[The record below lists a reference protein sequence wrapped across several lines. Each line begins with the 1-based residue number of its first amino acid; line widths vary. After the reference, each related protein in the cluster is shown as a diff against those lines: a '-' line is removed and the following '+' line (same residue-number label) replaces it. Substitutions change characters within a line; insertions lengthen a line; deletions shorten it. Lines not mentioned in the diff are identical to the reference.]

1 MKEVIEGQTEGKR
14 GKPRIMLL
22 DDIKTNEAYE
32 IINRRALDSESWR
45 DNMPKTLLELAEHQ

>member
-1 MKEVIEGQTEGKR
+1 MIEGQTEGKR